1 LDNNNHGLGF
11 DPETTAM
18 LYRSREAVLAG
29 IVRDMP
35 QYENDSALVA
45 KIDRALSE
53 LAMTGQ
59 RDPERLMQYADY
71 QARIGLDK
79 RQPGDARGSFERG

>member
-1 LDNNNHGLGF
+1 VDR
-11 DPETTAM
+11 ETNGSASDAEIQVI
-18 LYRSREAVLAG
+18 LIQAREAVLAG

-35 QYENDSALVA
+35 QYQGDPALVE
-45 KIDRALSE
+45 KIDRALHD
-53 LAMTGQ
+53 LAATGQ

-71 QARIGLDK
+71 QARVRLEK